1 MKKTLII
8 AIAALALLAS
18 CAEKTDSTGYVTF
31 GYGSSRDVT
40 ASIGY
45 PQPESQVWTV
55 TAVKNGRGASTGQ
68 GTYDEVLLT
77 DTLGPFSTGTWTF
90 TFDSD
95 VYHGESS
102 VEITE
107 GINQIDVNVTS
118 KGETGTLRFTGCTIP
133 EGSTGI
139 YIDLDGKRILGM
151 GSQYM
156 TERENGGY
164 EIPVREQE
172 TTVGIH
178 DVSVT
183 YNGTDRTESF
193 KVRIAAG
200 LVTSVTFGIF
210 EGSPLFNVTIDEQ
223 EALVDE

>member
-55 TAVKNGRGASTGQ
+55 TAVKNTRGTATGA
-68 GTYDEVLLT
+68 GTYNDVLLT

-95 VYHGESS
+95 VYHGEVT
-102 VEITE
+102 VELTE
-107 GINQIDVNVTS
+107 GDNSIDVNVVTT
-118 KGETGTLRFTGCTIP
+118 GETGTLRFENCCIP
-133 EGSTGI
+133 AGSTGV
-139 YIDLDGKRILGM
+139 YIDMDDNRIVGM
-151 GSQYM
+151 GSNYM
-156 TERENGGY
+156 TAREYGGFDM
-164 EIPVREQE
+164 PVREVE
-172 TTVGIH
+172 TEPGIH
-178 DVSVT
+178 DITVT
-183 YNGTDRTESF
+183 YNGTLRTETF
-193 KVRIAAG
+193 KVRIVAG
-200 LVTSVTFGIF
+200 LVTTVSFGIF
-210 EGSPLFNVTIDEQ
+210 EGSPQFNVIVNEQ
-223 EALVDE
+223 EALVE